1 MMEAEHVNKKYKT
14 IRIHLLSDSVE
25 FESSLRKLEQDIQKQ
40 ENEIKHLEVI
50 NKEALGLRD
59 ITKGTLLRQEIAALN
74 AGKSRDNQL
83 QDFRHRVEERKL
95 ELERLERR
103 IFPSGR
109 VHHQDSAEGAHIGLS
124 DETTQRIV
132 NQLEANFAKLK
143 VATGETDTEEVLHR
157 FLSQKETRTRL
168 TYLKTITEE
177 EKKELELCKE
187 MNLAELEAFKF
198 AEVKDKEQ

>member
-50 NKEALGLRD
+50 NREALGLRD

-109 VHHQDSAEGAHIGLS
+109 VHHQDSTEGGHFGLS

-132 NQLEANFAKLK
+132 GQLEANFAKLK
-143 VATGETDTEEVLHR
+143 IATGM
-157 FLSQKETRTRL
+157 F
-168 TYLKTITEE
+168 
-177 EKKELELCKE
+177 
-187 MNLAELEAFKF
+187 
-198 AEVKDKEQ
+198 